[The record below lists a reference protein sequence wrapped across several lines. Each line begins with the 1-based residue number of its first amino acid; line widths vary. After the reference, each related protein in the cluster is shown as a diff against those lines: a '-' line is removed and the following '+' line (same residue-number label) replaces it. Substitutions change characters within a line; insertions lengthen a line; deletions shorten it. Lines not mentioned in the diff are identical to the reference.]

1 MTPKRLTGIT
11 AAAAIAAGVLG
22 AGLALTLCRG
32 LSASPR
38 ALATPSAK
46 TSFAYYE
53 TVARRFAGGQPQG
66 YGSMMRTGGY
76 GSMMGGAG
84 YSWTMS
90 QSGYT
95 RMMGGANAPGWMTGG
110 SLPASMMEGRHD
122 PSKVMGKLFANAPG
136 ARVSK
141 AQAARLGNGVPSG
154 ATVDHRSNTIL
165 FSSQSVDLAV
175 VASPSMPSENF
186 RAAGLS
192 NPNIVVPQGAR
203 VRVEFVNADPDMAHG
218 FVVATQAAGNAAM
231 PMMTAKRAFSGSAL
245 WFLGDPTSAGLHAA
259 TLSFTVSSP
268 GTYSYF
274 CPLPGHAQEGMVGS
288 FVVER
293 ARAS

>member
-141 AQAARLGNGVPSG
+141 AQAARL
-154 ATVDHRSNTIL
+154 ATVSP
-165 FSSQSVDLAV
+165 LAPPSTT
-175 VASPSMPSENF
+175 AAIPSCSP
-186 RAAGLS
+186 
-192 NPNIVVPQGAR
+192 
-203 VRVEFVNADPDMAHG
+203 
-218 FVVATQAAGNAAM
+218 
-231 PMMTAKRAFSGSAL
+231 
-245 WFLGDPTSAGLHAA
+245 
-259 TLSFTVSSP
+259 
-268 GTYSYF
+268 
-274 CPLPGHAQEGMVGS
+274 
-288 FVVER
+288 
-293 ARAS
+293 ARASTSRWWPAPPCRPRTSGRPA